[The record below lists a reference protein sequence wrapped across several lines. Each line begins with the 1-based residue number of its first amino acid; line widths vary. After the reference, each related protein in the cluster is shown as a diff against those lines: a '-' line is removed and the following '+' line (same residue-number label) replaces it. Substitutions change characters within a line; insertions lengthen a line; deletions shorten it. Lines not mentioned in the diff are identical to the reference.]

1 MKWNIPFKT
10 SSYNLHLE
18 GVWNTRWNC
27 YKGSKFSISVFN
39 IRKHCINLRIWFFHT
54 CKKWI
59 NKSLFTNINLNKKWW
74 KGKAKSEHNCVQK
87 YGWTS
92 KDFWFDRTLGVTL
105 KNTCVVSILC
115 QWPTLMT
122 PIQKTRHQIMEWTK
136 KSIKKIICSQLGS
149 CCLKNLQN
157 SLIVI
162 QMFCFGFF
170 IYQSRKHFYV
180 N

>member
-27 YKGSKFSISVFN
+27 YKSSKFSIPEN
-39 IRKHCINLRIWFFHT
+39 IVLIYEFGFFIPA
-54 CKKWI
+54 KKWI
-59 NKSLFTNINLNKKWW
+59 NKSLFTNINLNKNDG
-74 KGKAKSEHNCVQK
+74 KGKQNLNIIVCKNTDGHQR
-87 YGWTS
+87 TL
-92 KDFWFDRTLGVTL
+92 WFDRALGVTL

-122 PIQKTRHQIMEWTK
+122 PIQKPRHQIMEWTK

-149 CCLKNLQN
+149 CCLKN
-157 SLIVI
+157 
-162 QMFCFGFF
+162 
-170 IYQSRKHFYV
+170 
-180 N
+180 

>member
-1 MKWNIPFKT
+1 MKWNIFFKT

-27 YKGSKFSISVFN
+27 YKGCKFSISA
-39 IRKHCINLRIWFFHT
+39 KHCINLRIWFFHT

-59 NKSLFTNINLNKKWW
+59 NKSLFTNINLNKNDG
-74 KGKAKSEHNCVQK
+74 KGKQNLNIIVCKNMDGHQR
-87 YGWTS
+87 TL
-92 KDFWFDRTLGVTL
+92 WFDRTLGVTL

-136 KSIKKIICSQLGS
+136 KSIKKIICS
-149 CCLKNLQN
+149 
-157 SLIVI
+157 
-162 QMFCFGFF
+162 
-170 IYQSRKHFYV
+170 
-180 N
+180 